1 MAEMGPPFSGME
13 LASFM
18 SCSKGYMGECG
29 MRCQLNTFRLAT
41 KLFLRG
47 GYAEVVNMDD
57 DVMALLQ
64 KSISAKL
71 CPTVLGQACMDIVAN
86 PPKPGEPSYD
96 SWLQEKEVRLV
107 TKARRNNPNIQG
119 NLASLARRAE
129 LVATT
134 LNTIPGFSCNT
145 VQGAMYAF
153 PKIFLPPK
161 VGLQQRYFLL
171 NYLPQLSFLCLIG
184 SGCGFGGWS
193 VPRRLLC
200 FPAAGGHR

>member
-96 SWLQEKEVRLV
+96 SWLQEKEVRLLI
-107 TKARRNNPNIQG
+107 KACRYNPNIQG

-153 PKIFLPPK
+153 PKILLPPK
-161 VGLQQRYFLL
+161 VRLHQRIF
-171 NYLPQLSFLCLIG
+171 PTDDMISSMFKCLSV
-184 SGCGFGGWS
+184 S
-193 VPRRLLC
+193 
-200 FPAAGGHR
+200 

>member
-1 MAEMGPPFSGME
+1 MSMPKAANSTASKRYSLENITDGGQYIAYFAVDYIDVEFLVAGHGRDGRPLLRDGSCE
-13 LASFM
+13 LHVLQQGLHGRVRHEVPAQ
-18 SCSKGYMGECG
+18 Y
-29 MRCQLNTFRLAT
+29 LRLDT
-41 KLFLRG
+41 KLFFRG

-107 TKARRNNPNIQG
+107 TKACRNNPSIQG

-134 LNTIPGFSCNT
+134 LNTIPGRQHCRLTICMELVELTNSIRC
-145 VQGAMYAF
+145 QD
-153 PKIFLPPK
+153 PK
-161 VGLQQRYFLL
+161 
-171 NYLPQLSFLCLIG
+171 
-184 SGCGFGGWS
+184 
-193 VPRRLLC
+193 
-200 FPAAGGHR
+200 

>member
-1 MAEMGPPFSGME
+1 
-13 LASFM
+13 
-18 SCSKGYMGECG
+18 
-29 MRCQLNTFRLAT
+29 MRHEVPAQYLRLDT
-41 KLFLRG
+41 KLFFRG

-107 TKARRNNPNIQG
+107 TKACRNNPNTQG

-153 PKIFLPPK
+153 PKILLPPK
-161 VGLQQRYFLL
+161 VGLQQRHFLL
-171 NYLPQLSFLCLIG
+171 KYLSHLIFLCLIG
-184 SGCGFGGWS
+184 SGGGFGGWS

-200 FPAAGGHR
+200 FPAA